1 MTDTNIDDQPSSAG
15 PPATPPVSRSGEA
28 EAPTW
33 KPPRAYIVAVAVLMA
48 VGIGLGGLS
57 LNLAGRLN
65 DDRMDEARRTSA
77 QFGTALLT
85 YDYGKLD
92 ETKKRVLSFA
102 TGSFRKQYEQ
112 AFSGGLD
119 VILRETE
126 AQSRV
131 TNLDVFVSEIDD
143 NTASAIVVVDT
154 VTEGKSGTRRTLA
167 TYVRLELVRVA
178 GTWKIDDV
186 VNLNFGRPEEPAGV
200 PAGSSTSTTSK

>member
-1 MTDTNIDDQPSSAG
+1 MTDTSTDDHPSGDG
-15 PPATPPVSRSGEA
+15 PPDATAWR
-28 EAPTW
+28 
-33 KPPRAYIVAVAVLMA
+33 PPRTYVVAVAVLMA

-57 LNLAGRLN
+57 LTLAGRLN
-65 DDRMDEARRTSA
+65 DDRVADARRTAA

-92 ETKKRVLSFA
+92 ETKARVLSFA

-131 TNLDVFVSEIDD
+131 TNLDVFLSEIDD
-143 NTASAIVVVDT
+143 DAASAIVVVDT

-167 TYVRLELVRVA
+167 TYVRLELVRVG

-186 VNLNFGRPEEPAGV
+186 VNLNFGRPEEPIGAPTSG
-200 PAGSSTSTTSK
+200 STSTTSK